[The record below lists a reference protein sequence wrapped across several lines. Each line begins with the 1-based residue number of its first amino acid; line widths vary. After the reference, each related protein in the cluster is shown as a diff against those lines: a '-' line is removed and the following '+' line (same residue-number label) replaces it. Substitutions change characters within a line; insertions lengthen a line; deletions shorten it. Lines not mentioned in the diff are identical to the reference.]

1 MHDSSGGQQR
11 GTVVAILQIKRMDD
25 ALYARLRQMAA
36 ADHRSISQEVLH
48 LIEEYLKRQDDQ
60 PVIPTSARALL
71 ALAGSWEDERSA
83 DEIAVDIRAA
93 RRNASA
99 KPAL

>member
-1 MHDSSGGQQR
+1 M
-11 GTVVAILQIKRMDD
+11 AILQIKGIDD

-48 LIEEYLKRQDDQ
+48 LVEEYLRHQEDR
-60 PVIPTSARALL
+60 PVTATSARALL
-71 ALAGSWEDERSA
+71 ALAGSWDDERGADKISA
-83 DEIAVDIRAA
+83 AVRAA
-93 RRNASA
+93 RRNAGA

>member
-1 MHDSSGGQQR
+1 M
-11 GTVVAILQIKRMDD
+11 AILQIKGIDD

-48 LIEEYLKRQDDQ
+48 LIEEYLTRGDSE
-60 PVIPTSARALL
+60 PVPETSARALL
-71 ALAGSWEDERSA
+71 ALAGSWDDERGA
-83 DEIAVDIRAA
+83 DEIGAAVRAA

>member
-1 MHDSSGGQQR
+1 M
-11 GTVVAILQIKRMDD
+11 AILQIKGIDD
-25 ALYARLRQMAA
+25 ALYARIKRMAA
-36 ADHRSISQEVLH
+36 ADNRSISQEVLH

-71 ALAGSWEDERSA
+71 ALAGSWDDERGA
-83 DEIAVDIRAA
+83 DEISAAVKAA
-93 RRNASA
+93 RRNAGA

>member
-1 MHDSSGGQQR
+1 M
-11 GTVVAILQIKRMDD
+11 AILQVKGIDD

-48 LIEEYLKRQDDQ
+48 LIEEYLAREEAR
-60 PVIPTSARALL
+60 PVTATSARALL
-71 ALAGSWEDERSA
+71 ALAGTWEDERSA
-83 DEIAVDIRAA
+83 DEISAAVKAA

-99 KPAL
+99 GPAL

>member
-1 MHDSSGGQQR
+1 
-11 GTVVAILQIKRMDD
+11 VAILQIKGIDD

-48 LIEEYLKRQDDQ
+48 LIEQYLTRPEGQS
-60 PVIPTSARALL
+60 VTPTSARALL
-71 ALAGSWEDERSA
+71 ALSGSWDDERGA
-83 DEIAVDIRAA
+83 DEISATVRAA
-93 RRNASA
+93 RRNAGA

>member
-1 MHDSSGGQQR
+1 M
-11 GTVVAILQIKRMDD
+11 AILQIKGIDD

-48 LIEEYLKRQDDQ
+48 LIEEYLTREESE
-60 PVIPTSARALL
+60 PVPETPARALL
-71 ALAGSWEDERSA
+71 ALAGSWDDERGADQISA
-83 DEIAVDIRAA
+83 AVRTA

>member
-1 MHDSSGGQQR
+1 M
-11 GTVVAILQIKRMDD
+11 AILQIKGMDD

-48 LIEEYLKRQDDQ
+48 LIKEYLARQEGQ
-60 PVIPTSARALL
+60 TAAETSARELL
-71 ALAGSWEDERSA
+71 ALASSWEDERSA
-83 DEIAVDIRAA
+83 DEISAAVKAA

>member
-1 MHDSSGGQQR
+1 M
-11 GTVVAILQIKRMDD
+11 AILQIKGIDD

-48 LIEEYLKRQDDQ
+48 LVEEYLRRQEDR
-60 PVIPTSARALL
+60 PVTATSARALL
-71 ALAGSWEDERSA
+71 ALAGSWDDERGA
-83 DEIAVDIRAA
+83 DEIGAAVRAA
-93 RRNASA
+93 RRNAVA